1 MRDAM
6 VKRLKLF
13 DNDGVGDGFNITVIY
28 SKLLLLTV
36 HKSFKSYTF
45 AKLQPY
51 KSLRDLL

>member
-6 VKRLKLF
+6 GKRLKLF